1 MTREDYWLDKCV
13 TSAEDANRFA
23 ATQEIQAGDWIV
35 ASTSVA
41 ASGTVDNYLHH
52 IGAQNVRVNAQP
64 GGYRYDF
71 TLTTE
76 EG

>member
-13 TSAEDANRFA
+13 TSADDANRLA
-23 ATQEIQAGDWIV
+23 ETEPQAWII

-52 IGAQNVRVNAQP
+52 IGARNVRVNAQP

-76 EG
+76 KAK